1 MLLPRVKKN
10 KQEELGGAKTHT
22 VKSGVAHR
30 ASENDIEALRDMRA
44 LFDFLPLS
52 NEQDPPVRESQDT
65 RDRSVDALDIVIPAD
80 SGTPYDMKEIIHT
93 VRTALHYCI
102 IVLYCTAL
110 SPARG
115 ESVDSFIGRA
125 GRTGICGR
133 RTSTGM
139 CVRVYVLR
147 C

>member
-1 MLLPRVKKN
+1 MSKN

-80 SGTPYDMKEIIHT
+80 SGTPYDMKEVIHT
-93 VRTALHYCI
+93 VRTALYCTVLHSLQRVASQL
-102 IVLYCTAL
+102 IVL
-110 SPARG
+110 SG
-115 ESVDSFIGRA
+115 EQA
-125 GRTGICGR
+125 E
-133 RTSTGM
+133 
-139 CVRVYVLR
+139 RVYVGAALQR
-147 C
+147 VCACVCMSSGGR